1 MYEVNSLWIGKKLS
15 PINIISINSFLQNG
29 FKYNLYVYDKVEN
42 IPNGVTILDANEII
56 DESEIFYYRKGF
68 SKGSPSG
75 FACFFRYILLYER
88 AGTWVDLDVVLLKEF
103 EFDDDYVF
111 VQQSLPNNSSFLVNV
126 NLIHTKNKNKPIFK
140 DCINEIKNM
149 DTNIIRHGDIGP
161 VLFNYKVREFD
172 LLNYVLPTA
181 KFCPIHWFE
190 LFNIVDSTYKLPE
203 ESVSIHLWQ
212 SRWKTD
218 GIDEYKEYDKNCIY
232 EQLKKK
238 YLEN

>member
-1 MYEVNSLWIGKKLS
+1 MHEVSSLWIGKKLS
-15 PINIISINSFLQNG
+15 LINIISINSFLHNSY
-29 FKYNLYVYDKVEN
+29 KYNLYVYEEVEN
-42 IPNGVTILDANEII
+42 IPKGVNILDGNDILPDSAIWH
-56 DESEIFYYRKGF
+56 YGKGF
-68 SKGSPSG
+68 NKGSPSS
-75 FACFFRYILLYER
+75 FSNEFRYTLLYEN
-88 AGTWVDLDVVLLKEF
+88 GGLWTDTDVVLLKKLELNDEF
-103 EFDDDYVF
+103 IFISEMNNEK
-111 VQQSLPNNSSFLVNV
+111 QQVTTSVMYSKDS
-126 NLIHTKNKNKPIFK
+126 KQDIFK

-190 LFNIVDSTYKLPE
+190 LFNIIDPTYKLSE
-203 ESVSIHLWQ
+203 ESVSVHLWQ

-232 EQLKKK
+232 EKLKRK
-238 YLEN
+238 YL